1 VGQSSIIYRDVTAVA
16 PATTH
21 FPEWVV
27 AFENLGFVRLGR
39 VQGVVD
45 PGGIE
50 ALAADYTPEDRALMI
65 AAEAVP
71 TMVMAAP
78 DGSAFAD
85 VDWFWGGPSVRIRTL
100 TTDGRLLATDRGWEY
115 MPAWPVSLRSTG
127 RYRSLAQEQRL
138 PAARGRS
145 LEIVADADAATLWE
159 RHRVHLARRKAV
171 PEPHDALAGYIR
183 LAERA
188 FAHEERSADR
198 SRTASFAALVL
209 VLAAYFILLPLLVP
223 QARTAWGFVVVLL
236 GGALLA
242 FAIPRPLVA
251 WVRYLRWI
259 RPRFR

>member
-1 VGQSSIIYRDVTAVA
+1 MRQSSIIYRDVTAVA

-27 AFENLGFVRLGR
+27 AFENLGFVPLGR

-50 ALAADYTPEDRALMI
+50 ALAADYAPEDRAQLI

-85 VDWFWGGPSVRIRTL
+85 VDWFWSGPSVRIRTL
-100 TTDGRLLATDRGWEY
+100 TTDGRLLATDRAWEH
-115 MPAWPVSLRSTG
+115 MPAWPVALRSAA

-145 LEIVADADAATLWE
+145 LEVVAGADAATLWE
-159 RHRVHLARRKAV
+159 RHRAHLARRNAA
-171 PEPHDALAGYIR
+171 PEAHDTLAGYIR

-188 FAHEERSADR
+188 FEHEQHSADR
-198 SRTASFAALVL
+198 SRTATVTALVL
-209 VLAAYFILLPLLVP
+209 VLVAYFTLVPLLVP
-223 QARTAWGFVVVLL
+223 QARTAWGVVALLL